1 MVDQQHVLYVI
12 PLKAQFN
19 TPSPGKP
26 LDQAN
31 LKKIARGKEID
42 EYDVQH
48 SEDEV
53 DVDNQLLISQ
63 DEDDETSELLIKDFR
78 ATNDIELDN
87 ELQQVTTK
95 QGLSL

>member
-1 MVDQQHVLYVI
+1 MSCMWYLLRLNLI
-12 PLKAQFN
+12 PLLLASLQIR
-19 TPSPGKP
+19 
-26 LDQAN
+26 QIW
-31 LKKIARGKEID
+31 KKIARGKEID

-87 ELQQVTTK
+87 EL
-95 QGLSL
+95 

>member
-19 TPSPGKP
+19 TPSLGKP
-26 LDQAN
+26 SDQAN

-63 DEDDETSELLIKDFR
+63 DEDDETSEFLIKDFR

-87 ELQQVTTK
+87 EL
-95 QGLSL
+95 

>member
-1 MVDQQHVLYVI
+1 MSYMWYLLRLNLI
-12 PLKAQFN
+12 PLLLASLQIR
-19 TPSPGKP
+19 
-26 LDQAN
+26 QIW
-31 LKKIARGKEID
+31 KKIARGKEID

-63 DEDDETSELLIKDFR
+63 DEDDETSEFLIKDFR

-87 ELQQVTTK
+87 EL
-95 QGLSL
+95 